1 MKGGISM
8 TQREM
13 FNAMV
18 KIVNEASVET
28 IEEVGF
34 SKDELLWGIDARI
47 EALNKK
53 NSSSTGKPTKKQL
66 ENEGIYNNIIE
77 IMSDNVSRT
86 VRQITDI
93 YNSTFDTDLS
103 TNRIQPQVTK
113 AVKNGTLDR
122 TVIKGVVY
130 FVSK

>member
-1 MKGGISM
+1 M
-8 TQREM
+8 TQREFLNTVVCM
-13 FNAMV
+13 LENMTDGDYEDIFP
-18 KIVNEASVET
+18 
-28 IEEVGF
+28 
-34 SKDELLWGIDARI
+34 KDSDFWNRDSMLDMAKERI
-47 EALNKK
+47 KALDKK
-53 NSSSTGKPTKKQL
+53 NSSSSGKPTKKQL

-103 TNRIQPQVTK
+103 TNRVQPQVTK
-113 AVKNGTLDR
+113 AVKNGTLNR
-122 TVIKGVVY
+122 TVVKGVVY

>member
-1 MKGGISM
+1 M

-18 KIVNEASVET
+18 KVVNEASVDT

-34 SKDELLWGIDARI
+34 SKDELLWGINARI
-47 EALNKK
+47 EALDKK
-53 NSSSTGKPTKKQL
+53 NSSSSGKPTKKQL

-77 IMSDNVSRT
+77 IMSDGVSRT

-103 TNRIQPQVTK
+103 TNRVQPQVTK
-113 AVKNGTLDR
+113 AVKNGILDR
-122 TVIKGVVY
+122 TVVKGVVY

>member
-1 MKGGISM
+1 M

-18 KIVNEASVET
+18 KVVNEASVET

-34 SKDELLWGIDARI
+34 SKDELLEGINARI
-47 EALNKK
+47 EALDKK
-53 NSSSTGKPTKKQL
+53 NSSSSGKPTKKQL

-93 YNSTFDTDLS
+93 YNSTFNTDLS
-103 TNRIQPQVTK
+103 TNRVQPQVTK
-113 AVKNGTLDR
+113 AVKNGTLER
-122 TVIKGVVY
+122 TVVKGVVY
-130 FVSK
+130 FVNK

>member
-1 MKGGISM
+1 M

-18 KIVNEASVET
+18 KVVNEASVDT

-34 SKDELLWGIDARI
+34 SKDELLEGINARI
-47 EALNKK
+47 EALDKK
-53 NSSSTGKPTKKQL
+53 NSSSSSKPTKKQL

-103 TNRIQPQVTK
+103 TNRVQPQVTK
-113 AVKNGTLDR
+113 AVKNGIFNR
-122 TVIKGVVY
+122 TVVKGVVY

>member
-1 MKGGISM
+1 M

-18 KIVNEASVET
+18 KVVNEASVET
-28 IEEVGF
+28 IEGVGF
-34 SKDELLWGIDARI
+34 SKDELLEGINARIDA
-47 EALNKK
+47 LDKK
-53 NSSSTGKPTKKQL
+53 NSSSSGKPTKKQL

-93 YNSTFDTDLS
+93 YNSTFETDLA
-103 TNRIQPQVTK
+103 TNRVQPQVTK

-122 TVIKGVVY
+122 TVVKGVVY

>member
-1 MKGGISM
+1 M

-13 FNAMV
+13 FNAMAKV
-18 KIVNEASVET
+18 VNEASVDT

-34 SKDELLWGIDARI
+34 SKDELLEGINARI

-77 IMSDNVSRT
+77 IMSDGVSRT

-103 TNRIQPQVTK
+103 TNRLQPQITK
-113 AVKNGTLDR
+113 AVKNGTIDR
-122 TVIKGVVY
+122 TVVKGVVY

>member
-1 MKGGISM
+1 M

-18 KIVNEASVET
+18 KVVNEASVET

-34 SKDELLWGIDARI
+34 SKDELLWAIDARI
-47 EALNKK
+47 DALNKK

-103 TNRIQPQVTK
+103 TNRVQPQVTK

-122 TVIKGVVY
+122 TVVKGVVY

>member
-1 MKGGISM
+1 M

-18 KIVNEASVET
+18 KVVNEASVET

-34 SKDELLWGIDARI
+34 SRDELLEGINARI
-47 EALNKK
+47 VALDKK
-53 NSSSTGKPTKKQL
+53 NSSSAGKLTKKQL

-77 IMSDNVSRT
+77 IMSDGASRT
-86 VRQITDI
+86 TREITDV

-103 TNRIQPQVTK
+103 TNRVQPQVTK
-113 AVKNGTLDR
+113 AVKNGALDR
-122 TVIKGVVY
+122 TVVKGVVY

>member
-1 MKGGISM
+1 M

-18 KIVNEASVET
+18 KVVNEASVDT

-34 SKDELLWGIDARI
+34 SKDELLEGINVRI
-47 EALNKK
+47 EALDKK
-53 NSSSTGKPTKKQL
+53 NSSSSGKPTKKQL

-103 TNRIQPQVTK
+103 TNRVQPQVTK

-122 TVIKGVVY
+122 TVVKGVVY

>member
-18 KIVNEASVET
+18 KVVNEASVDT
-28 IEEVGF
+28 IEGVGF
-34 SKDELLWGIDARI
+34 SKDELLEGINARI
-47 EALNKK
+47 EALDKK
-53 NSSSTGKPTKKQL
+53 NSSSSNKPTKKQL

-103 TNRIQPQVTK
+103 TNRVQPQVTK
-113 AVKNGTLDR
+113 AVKNGTLNR
-122 TVIKGVVY
+122 TVVKGVVY

>member
-1 MKGGISM
+1 M

-18 KIVNEASVET
+18 KVVNEASVET
-28 IEEVGF
+28 IEGIGF
-34 SKDELLWGIDARI
+34 SKDELLEGINARI
-47 EALNKK
+47 VALDKK
-53 NSSSTGKPTKKQL
+53 NSSSSGKLTKKQL

-77 IMSDNVSRT
+77 IMSDGASRT
-86 VRQITDI
+86 TREITDV

-103 TNRIQPQVTK
+103 TNRVQPQVTK
-113 AVKNGTLDR
+113 AVKNGALDR
-122 TVIKGVVY
+122 TVVKGVVY

>member
-18 KIVNEASVET
+18 KVVNEASVET

-34 SKDELLWGIDARI
+34 SKDELLWGINARI
-47 EALNKK
+47 EALDKK
-53 NSSSTGKPTKKQL
+53 NSSSSGKPTKKQL

-77 IMSDNVSRT
+77 IMSDGVSRT

-103 TNRIQPQVTK
+103 TNRVQPQVTK
-113 AVKNGTLDR
+113 AVKNGNLDR
-122 TVIKGVVY
+122 TVVKGVVY

>member
-18 KIVNEASVET
+18 KVVNEASVET

-34 SKDELLWGIDARI
+34 SKDELLEGINARIDA
-47 EALNKK
+47 LDKK
-53 NSSSTGKPTKKQL
+53 NSSSSGKPTKKQL

-103 TNRIQPQVTK
+103 TNRVQPQVTK

-122 TVIKGVVY
+122 TVVKGVVY

>member
-1 MKGGISM
+1 M

-18 KIVNEASVET
+18 KVVNEASTET

-34 SKDELLWGIDARI
+34 SKDELLEGINARI
-47 EALNKK
+47 VALDKK
-53 NSSSTGKPTKKQL
+53 NSSSSGKLTKKQL

-77 IMSDNVSRT
+77 IMSDGASRT
-86 VRQITDI
+86 TREITDV

-103 TNRIQPQVTK
+103 TNRVQPQVTK
-113 AVKNGTLDR
+113 AVKNGALDR
-122 TVIKGVVY
+122 TVVKGVVY

>member
-1 MKGGISM
+1 M

-18 KIVNEASVET
+18 KVVNEASTET

-34 SKDELLWGIDARI
+34 SKDELLEGINARI
-47 EALNKK
+47 VALDKK
-53 NSSSTGKPTKKQL
+53 NSSSAGKLTKKQL

-77 IMSDNVSRT
+77 IMSDGASRT
-86 VRQITDI
+86 TREITDV

-103 TNRIQPQVTK
+103 TNRVQPQVTK
-113 AVKNGTLDR
+113 AVKNGALDR
-122 TVIKGVVY
+122 TVVKGVVY

>member
-18 KIVNEASVET
+18 KVVNEASVDT

-34 SKDELLWGIDARI
+34 SKNELLEGINARI
-47 EALNKK
+47 EALDKK
-53 NSSSTGKPTKKQL
+53 NSSSSGKPTKKQL

-77 IMSDNVSRT
+77 IMADNVSRT

-103 TNRIQPQVTK
+103 TNRVQPQVTK

-122 TVIKGVVY
+122 TVVKGVVY
-130 FVSK
+130 FVNK

>member
-1 MKGGISM
+1 M

-18 KIVNEASVET
+18 KVVNEASTET
-28 IEEVGF
+28 IEGVGF
-34 SKDELLWGIDARI
+34 SKDELLDGINARI
-47 EALNKK
+47 EALDKK
-53 NSSSTGKPTKKQL
+53 NSSSSGKPTKKQL

-77 IMSDNVSRT
+77 IMSDGASRT
-86 VRQITDI
+86 TREITDV

-103 TNRIQPQVTK
+103 TNRVQPQVTK
-113 AVKNGTLDR
+113 AVKNGALDR
-122 TVIKGVVY
+122 TVVKGVVY

>member
-1 MKGGISM
+1 M

-18 KIVNEASVET
+18 KVVNEASVET

-34 SKDELLWGIDARI
+34 SKDELLEGINARI
-47 EALNKK
+47 VALDKK
-53 NSSSTGKPTKKQL
+53 NSSSSGKLTKKQL

-77 IMSDNVSRT
+77 IMSDGASRT
-86 VRQITDI
+86 TREITDV

-103 TNRIQPQVTK
+103 TNRVQPQVTK
-113 AVKNGTLDR
+113 AVKNGVLDR
-122 TVIKGVVY
+122 TVVKGVVY

>member
-1 MKGGISM
+1 M

-18 KIVNEASVET
+18 KVVNEASVDT

-34 SKDELLWGIDARI
+34 SKDELLEGINARI
-47 EALNKK
+47 VALDKK
-53 NSSSTGKPTKKQL
+53 NSSSAGKPTKKQL
-66 ENEGIYNNIIE
+66 ENEGIYNNIID
-77 IMSDNVSRT
+77 IMSDGASRT
-86 VRQITDI
+86 TREITDV

-103 TNRIQPQVTK
+103 TNRVQPQVTK
-113 AVKNGTLDR
+113 AVKNGALDR
-122 TVIKGVVY
+122 TVVKGVVY

>member
-1 MKGGISM
+1 M

-13 FNAMV
+13 FNAMAKV
-18 KIVNEASVET
+18 VDKTSTDV

-34 SKDELLWGIDARI
+34 SKDELLEGINARI

-53 NSSSTGKPTKKQL
+53 NSSSSGKPTKKQL

-77 IMSDNVSRT
+77 IMSDGVSRT

-103 TNRIQPQVTK
+103 TNRVQPQVTK
-113 AVKNGTLDR
+113 AVKNGILDR
-122 TVIKGVVY
+122 TVVKGVVY
-130 FVSK
+130 FVNK

>member
-1 MKGGISM
+1 M

-18 KIVNEASVET
+18 KVVNEASVDT
-28 IEEVGF
+28 IEKVGF
-34 SKDELLWGIDARI
+34 SKDELLEGINARI
-47 EALNKK
+47 EALDKK
-53 NSSSTGKPTKKQL
+53 NSSSSGKPTKKQL
-66 ENEGIYNNIIE
+66 ENEGIYNSIIE

-103 TNRIQPQVTK
+103 TNRVQPQVTK

-122 TVIKGVVY
+122 TVVKGVVY

>member
-1 MKGGISM
+1 M

-66 ENEGIYNNIIE
+66 ENEGIYNSIIE
-77 IMSDNVSRT
+77 IMSDGVSRT

-103 TNRIQPQVTK
+103 TNRVQPQVTK
-113 AVKNGTLDR
+113 AVKNGILDR
-122 TVIKGVVY
+122 TVVKGVVY

>member
-1 MKGGISM
+1 M

-18 KIVNEASVET
+18 KVVNEASVDT

-34 SKDELLWGIDARI
+34 SKDELLEGINARI
-47 EALNKK
+47 EALDKK
-53 NSSSTGKPTKKQL
+53 NSSSSGKPTKKQL

-77 IMSDNVSRT
+77 IMSDNASRT

-103 TNRIQPQVTK
+103 TNRVQPQVTK
-113 AVKNGTLDR
+113 AVKNGIFNR
-122 TVIKGVVY
+122 TVVKGVVY

>member
-1 MKGGISM
+1 M
-8 TQREM
+8 TQREFLNTVACM
-13 FNAMV
+13 LENMTDGDYEDLFP
-18 KIVNEASVET
+18 
-28 IEEVGF
+28 
-34 SKDELLWGIDARI
+34 KDSDFWNRDSMLDMAKERI
-47 EALNKK
+47 KALDKK
-53 NSSSTGKPTKKQL
+53 NSSSSNKPTKKQL

-86 VRQITDI
+86 VREITDI

-103 TNRIQPQVTK
+103 TNRVQPQVTK

-122 TVIKGVVY
+122 TVVKGVVY

>member
-1 MKGGISM
+1 M

-18 KIVNEASVET
+18 KVVNEASVDT
-28 IEEVGF
+28 IEGVGF
-34 SKDELLWGIDARI
+34 SKDELLEGINARI
-47 EALNKK
+47 EALDKK
-53 NSSSTGKPTKKQL
+53 NSSSSNKPTKKQL

-103 TNRIQPQVTK
+103 TNRVQPQVTK
-113 AVKNGTLDR
+113 AVKNGIFNR
-122 TVIKGVVY
+122 TVVKGVVY
-130 FVSK
+130 FVNK

>member
-1 MKGGISM
+1 M

-18 KIVNEASVET
+18 KVVNEASVET
-28 IEEVGF
+28 IEGVGF
-34 SKDELLWGIDARI
+34 SKDELLEGINARI
-47 EALNKK
+47 EALDKK
-53 NSSSTGKPTKKQL
+53 NSSSSGKPTKKQL

-77 IMSDNVSRT
+77 IMSDGASRT
-86 VRQITDI
+86 TREITDV

-103 TNRIQPQVTK
+103 TNRVQPQVTK
-113 AVKNGTLDR
+113 AVKNGILDR
-122 TVIKGVVY
+122 TVVKGVVY

>member
-1 MKGGISM
+1 M

-18 KIVNEASVET
+18 KVVNEASIDT

-34 SKDELLWGIDARI
+34 SKDELLWAIDTRI

-77 IMSDNVSRT
+77 IMSDGVSRT

-103 TNRIQPQVTK
+103 TNRVQPQVTK
-113 AVKNGTLDR
+113 AVKNGILDR
-122 TVIKGVVY
+122 TVVKGVVY

>member
-1 MKGGISM
+1 M
-8 TQREM
+8 TQREL
-13 FNAMV
+13 FNAIAKV
-18 KIVNEASVET
+18 VNETSVDT

-34 SKDELLWGIDARI
+34 SKDELLEGINARI
-47 EALNKK
+47 EALDKK
-53 NSSSTGKPTKKQL
+53 NSSSSGKPTKKQL
-66 ENEGIYNNIIE
+66 ENEDIYNNIIE

-93 YNSTFDTDLS
+93 YNSTFNTDLS
-103 TNRIQPQVTK
+103 TNRVQPQVTK

-122 TVIKGVVY
+122 TVVKGVVY

>member
-1 MKGGISM
+1 M

-18 KIVNEASVET
+18 KVVNEASVET
-28 IEEVGF
+28 IEGVGF
-34 SKDELLWGIDARI
+34 SRDELLEGINARI
-47 EALNKK
+47 EALDKK
-53 NSSSTGKPTKKQL
+53 NSSSSGKPTKKQL

-77 IMSDNVSRT
+77 IMSDGASRT
-86 VRQITDI
+86 TREITDV

-103 TNRIQPQVTK
+103 TNRVQPQVTK
-113 AVKNGTLDR
+113 AVKNGALDR
-122 TVIKGVVY
+122 TVVKGVVY

>member
-1 MKGGISM
+1 M

-18 KIVNEASVET
+18 KVVNEASVET

-34 SKDELLWGIDARI
+34 SKDELLEGINARIDA
-47 EALNKK
+47 LDKK
-53 NSSSTGKPTKKQL
+53 NSSSSGKPTKKQL

-77 IMSDNVSRT
+77 IMSDGVSRT

-93 YNSTFDTDLS
+93 YNSTFNTDLS
-103 TNRIQPQVTK
+103 TNRVQPQVTK

-122 TVIKGVVY
+122 TVVKGVVY

>member
-1 MKGGISM
+1 M

-18 KIVNEASVET
+18 KVVNEASVET

-34 SKDELLWGIDARI
+34 SKDELLEGINARI
-47 EALNKK
+47 DALNKK

-93 YNSTFDTDLS
+93 YNSTFNTDLS
-103 TNRIQPQVTK
+103 TNRVQPQVTK

-122 TVIKGVVY
+122 TVVKGVVY

>member
-1 MKGGISM
+1 M

-18 KIVNEASVET
+18 KVVNEASVDT
-28 IEEVGF
+28 IKEVGF
-34 SKDELLWGIDARI
+34 SKDELLEGINARI
-47 EALNKK
+47 EALDKK
-53 NSSSTGKPTKKQL
+53 NSSSSGKPTKKQL

-93 YNSTFDTDLS
+93 YNSTFNTDLS
-103 TNRIQPQVTK
+103 TNRVQPQVTK

-122 TVIKGVVY
+122 TVVKGVVY
-130 FVSK
+130 FVNK